1 MEAAHKLQGLRDLWS
16 LIRGLQI
23 TGDALFRRT
32 VTVHYPRREVG
43 NLASF
48 RGPIE
53 LVPRPKEPLKPKCIA
68 CLLCMQTCPS
78 GCITVVRMKAPKLTA
93 EQMPPAAGTTGG
105 EKVKKPAAPRE
116 PEQYLYD
123 YSLCS
128 LCGLCAEV
136 CPVQSICFS
145 SEVYRVSQRRVEF
158 RMDLLAKLQEQA
170 GALKGSGE
178 KTD

>member
-1 MEAAHKLQGLRDLWS
+1 MRTAHKLQGLRDLWS

-32 VTVHYPRREVG
+32 VTVHYPRGVVD
-43 NLASF
+43 NLESF

-78 GCITVVRMKAPKLTA
+78 GCITVARRKAPRLA
-93 EQMPPAAGTTGG
+93 PEQTHPAAEAGD

-116 PEQYLYD
+116 PERFIYD

-145 SEVYRVSQRRVEF
+145 SDVYLVSQRREEF

-170 GALKGSGE
+170 GAVKGSGE
-178 KTD
+178 KKV

>member
-43 NLASF
+43 NLESF

-78 GCITVVRMKAPKLTA
+78 GCITVVRRKAPKLAA
-93 EQMPPAAGTTGG
+93 EQAQPAAAAGD
-105 EKVKKPAAPRE
+105 EKVKKPAAPKE
-116 PEQYLYD
+116 PERFLYD

-145 SEVYRVSQRRVEF
+145 SDVYMVSQRREEF

-170 GALKGSGE
+170 GAAKGSGE
-178 KTD
+178 KTV

>member
-1 MEAAHKLQGLRDLWS
+1 MEPARKLQSLRDLWS
-16 LIRGLQI
+16 LVKGLHI

-43 NLASF
+43 NLESF

-68 CLLCMQTCPS
+68 CLLCMHTCPS
-78 GCITVVRMKAPKLTA
+78 GCITVIRMKAPELPA
-93 EQMPPAAGTTGG
+93 DQMPPAAGA
-105 EKVKKPAAPRE
+105 ESENVKKPGAPRE

-123 YSLCS
+123 FSLCS

-136 CPVQSICFS
+136 CPVQSIGFS
-145 SEVYRVSQRRVEF
+145 SDVYLVSQRRAEL

-170 GALKGSGE
+170 GARKGSGE
-178 KTD
+178 KTA

>member
-1 MEAAHKLQGLRDLWS
+1 MEAERKLQRLRDLWS
-16 LIRGLQI
+16 LIKGLQI
-23 TGDALFRRT
+23 TGETLFSRT

-43 NLASF
+43 NLESF

-53 LVPRPKEPLKPKCIA
+53 LVPRPEEPLKPKCIA

-78 GCITVVRMKAPKLTA
+78 GCITVVRMKVPELAA
-93 EQMPPAAGTTGG
+93 EQMKPAAEAGG
-105 EKVKKPAAPRE
+105 KKVKRPTAPRE

-123 YSLCS
+123 YSLCT

-145 SEVYRVSQRRVEF
+145 SDVYRVSQRREEL
-158 RMDLLAKLQEQA
+158 RMDLLAKLQERA

-178 KTD
+178 KTA

>member
-1 MEAAHKLQGLRDLWS
+1 MPTTHKLKGLHDLWS
-16 LIRGLQI
+16 LIRGLQV

-32 VTVHYPRREVG
+32 VTVHYPRRQVG

-78 GCITVVRMKAPKLTA
+78 GCITVVRRKAPKLAAEKARPTA
-93 EQMPPAAGTTGG
+93 AVGD

-116 PEQYLYD
+116 PERFLYE

-136 CPVQSICFS
+136 CPVQSISFS
-145 SEVYRVSQRRVEF
+145 SEVYLVSQRREEL
-158 RMDLLAKLQEQA
+158 RMDLLAKLQKQV
-170 GALKGSGE
+170 GTVTGSE
-178 KTD
+178 KKKM